1 MGPQVA
7 LQQPR
12 AGESFP
18 TELALVVEVVGEDV
32 HGQGRHADVH
42 LVTDVALFSIVRVQA
57 PVCLPVPGEV
67 AAGGVVLATVSAG
80 VLRLLTLLTSL
91 LAPPVGDGQPVPRL
105 LHLPVDLSADLS
117 AGLSADLPGLLV
129 EAGLGRELPRV

>member
-1 MGPQVA
+1 MA

-32 HGQGRHADVH
+32 HGQGRHTDVH

-57 PVCLPVPGEV
+57 PVCLPVSGEV
-67 AAGGVVLATVSAG
+67 TAGGVVLATVSAG

-105 LHLPVDLSADLS
+105 LHLS
-117 AGLSADLPGLLV
+117 AGLSADLSADLSGLLV